1 MQVDVSEPM
10 LTQEKHEGPGFCV
23 LSIQTQIEC
32 PGAASELGSTAPAKK
47 LKEAGFIEMGFFGMI
62 LLHAID
68 SAVGNMGLF
77 AMSSAG

>member
-1 MQVDVSEPM
+1 MKA
-10 LTQEKHEGPGFCV
+10 LIFCV
-23 LSIQTQIEC
+23 LSIQTRIEC

-62 LLHAID
+62 LLHALD